1 MFLREFKMKKFLQD
15 AVFHKTVMEKTAE
28 YELPKSLTE
37 WNEEI
42 LKNFFEN
49 VSAVPHD
56 AGVDVVINNIDEN
69 RGYAKGSVVVFYKN
83 KKINFPIIVKDFKL
97 MPFDIFVADKTFFSA
112 SERNIKSH
120 LMSDEVG
127 EIKNMYDYMYAQ
139 EVKSP
144 GNVSPKNSVAINET
158 IHDMTL
164 QDQMS
169 FRKMSSL
176 KKASI
181 ADLEKVAAQLEASP
195 DVMRSFV
202 QTAGDLKAQ
211 VVDTLEEKRQIP
223 KEKIEG
229 ILDLNN
235 VVKAKQVTVAL
246 DSELFDVNDLVP
258 VQAPSVCE
266 LRLYSYPSMSDFM
279 ESGQSAVSRLNAS
292 KVGKPINGVV
302 LAHRQLGDNCFAEC
316 SSATPCGV
324 NDLKKEFRERIDQI
338 FISTDGAFYKT
349 KSDYD
354 KTGNLFYSSKM
365 YPAAG
370 LMSKVIENISDKNT
384 NDFHSFSVENHR
396 TGADKVFNPNVLQ
409 NEGVVGGGYD
419 RKKYD
424 AKSFGSNGIF
434 ILYGAGDMWE
444 CAEVYEIN
452 KTATVEGRKIYM
464 SQSVAI
470 IPSNVASIQRV
481 SSVDILKEPVYKMA
495 LGSIKTIYLIPE
507 SSVIISKN
515 SMSSLDSDMFME
527 PSKPIKEI
535 WDKQAIE
542 KVSVYLGTAGFH
554 IDNEAIEKLA
564 GKNEFETKEAMS
576 ALRLLGIGKDQAREM
591 LKTALYKNVTAYGI
605 NSDFIN
611 KEAFI
616 DKTANKKNILKQI
629 ADALKTDTVKIAS
642 LIEDPEAV
650 DNVLSLNF
658 INEENI
664 TEYIDELPTLKKSV
678 TKLANMLVA
687 SRMGLTE
694 IDESATKKAID
705 ALEKVIDGLES
716 VKMAIGK

>member
-1 MFLREFKMKKFLQD
+1 
-15 AVFHKTVMEKTAE
+15 MEKTAE

-49 VSAVPHD
+49 VSTIPHD

-69 RGYAKGSVVVFYKN
+69 RGYAKGSIVVFYKN

-97 MPFDIFVADKTFFSA
+97 MPFDVFVANKTFYSA

-202 QTAGDLKAQ
+202 QTAGDLKTQ
-211 VVDTLEEKRQIP
+211 VVDTIEEKREIP

-229 ILDLNN
+229 IIDLNN

-292 KVGKPINGVV
+292 KTGKPINGVV
-302 LAHRQLGDNCFAEC
+302 LVCRELGYENVM
-316 SSATPCGV
+316 SSDCESSSNEDTGKP
-324 NDLKKEFRERIDQI
+324 FRERLDQV
-338 FISTDGAFYKT
+338 FISTDGAFYRK

-365 YPAAG
+365 YPTAG
-370 LMSKVIENISDKNT
+370 LMAKVIENISDKNI
-384 NDFHSFSVENHR
+384 NDFHAFSVDNHK
-396 TGADKVFNPNVLQ
+396 TGADKVFNPNRLQ
-409 NEGVVGGGYD
+409 NEGVGGGYD

-424 AKSFGSNGIF
+424 AKPIVSNGIF

-444 CAEVYEIN
+444 CAESSNIN
-452 KTATVEGRKIYM
+452 KTATIEGRKIYM
-464 SQSVAI
+464 SEHVAI

-495 LGSIKTIYLIPE
+495 LGSIKIIYLVPE
-507 SSVIISKN
+507 SSVIISK
-515 SMSSLDSDMFME
+515 SLMSSLDSEMLME

-542 KVSVYLGTAGFH
+542 KVSVYLGSAGFH

-576 ALRLLGIGKDQAREM
+576 ALRLLGVGKDQAKEM
-591 LKTALYKNVTAYGI
+591 LKTALYKSVTAYGI

-629 ADALKTDTVKIAS
+629 ADTLKTDTVKIAS

-650 DNVLSLNF
+650 DNILSLNF

-664 TEYIDELPTLKKSV
+664 TEYIEELPTLKKSV
-678 TKLANMLVA
+678 AKLASMLVA

-716 VKMAIGK
+716 VKMAMGK